1 MKSSAIEE
9 KVALFA
15 RELGFMSVGLNGL
28 PIYSSSCARLFI
40 AASGR
45 TAIIIF
51 RPDSESPDAFL
62 ADFIRNLGKHHQTVH
77 VISSV
82 RSGRRAIQGI
92 L

>member
-1 MKSSAIEE
+1 MNAFEIEE
-9 KVALFA
+9 KIALFA
-15 RELGFMSVGLNGL
+15 RELGFMSVGLIDISYGSN
-28 PIYSSSCARLFI
+28 CARLFI
-40 AASGR
+40 AASGS
-45 TAIIIF
+45 TAIVIF

-62 ADFIRNLGKHHQTVH
+62 ADFIRNLGKHHQLVH

>member
-1 MKSSAIEE
+1 MNTFEIEE
-9 KVALFA
+9 KLALFA
-15 RELGFMSVGLNGL
+15 RELGCMSVGLTDI
-28 PIYSSSCARLFI
+28 PHCPAWARLFI

-51 RPDSESPDAFL
+51 MPGSESPDAVL

-82 RSGRRAIQGI
+82 RSGRRAIQG
-92 L
+92 LQ